1 MLHHIA
7 AVGSSLA
14 KRYIE
19 VVEVNDPNGDPSRSR
34 PPGSPDEA
42 VLGLLPLALHLITAI
57 FFIFPFIGVSR
68 HLLGVTSPCA
78 LY

>member
-7 AVGSSLA
+7 AVGGSLA

-19 VVEVNDPNGDPSRSR
+19 VVEVNDPNSNPGGSR
-34 PPGSPDEA
+34 PPASGDEA
-42 VLGLLPLALHLITAI
+42 VIALLPLAVYVITAI

-68 HLLGVTSPCA
+68 RSWT
-78 LY
+78 

>member
-19 VVEVNDPNGDPSRSR
+19 VVEVNDPSDIPSGSR
-34 PPGSPDEA
+34 RPSEDEV
-42 VLGLLPLALHLITAI
+42 VLSFLPLAIYLITVI
-57 FFIFPFIGVSR
+57 LFIFPFIGVSY
-68 HLLGVTSPCA
+68 HLVYASVCP
-78 LY
+78 